1 MAVTMQRTV
10 LANAPLLI
18 NHYQPSGGDEAF
30 FIAPY
35 DLTIKEVRYVHGT
48 AEGGASTVQIERL
61 QGTEDVT
68 AGDDLLSTALD
79 GNGTANTVQ
88 TGNLVGTAVTTL
100 SAGDRLAVYY
110 SASTTVAEVAISIV
124 AEKA

>member
-1 MAVTMQRTV
+1 MVTMQTV
-10 LANAPLLI
+10 AIQNPKFII
-18 NHYQPSGGDEAF
+18 NHYQPSGGNEAF

-48 AEGGASTVQIERL
+48 AEGGTSNVQIERL

-68 AGDDLLSTALD
+68 AGDDLLSSALD
-79 GNGTANTVQ
+79 GNGTTNTVQ
-88 TGNLVGTAVTTL
+88 VGALVGTDVVNL
-100 SAGDRLAVYY
+100 SQGDRLAVYF
-110 SASTTVAEVAISIV
+110 SASTTVAEVAITIL

>member
-1 MAVTMQRTV
+1 MAVTTQRVSTQ
-10 LANAPLLI
+10 NPKFII

-88 TGNLVGTAVTTL
+88 VGALLGTGVTSL
-100 SAGDRLAVYY
+100 NQGDRLAIYY
-110 SASTTVAEVAISIV
+110 SASTTVAEIAVTIL
-124 AEKA
+124 AEQA